1 MEDSLQLLIDFTV
14 NRPEVVKE
22 ILINNGYK
30 LSNKVDLKE
39 LVDKSLYA
47 IKVDGNEK
55 FKNELDAVIGNGEYM
70 NLIGAFV
77 SVGLSVFSAAFGAS
91 QARKQREYQALSQK
105 ANLAL
110 DETIAKLQIDT
121 QAATERNEILI
132 NSIENYA
139 STVQT
144 ASTESEKNTMYYLLA
159 IGLGIGVIYA
169 TTVLL
174 KQK

>member
-1 MEDSLQLLIDFTV
+1 MEDRLQILIDFAVSRPEILKGLLID
-14 NRPEVVKE
+14 
-22 ILINNGYK
+22 NGYE

-39 LVDKSLYA
+39 LVDKSIYA
-47 IKVDGNEK
+47 MVVDRNTK
-55 FKNELDAVIGNGEYM
+55 FETELDKIINDDEY
-70 NLIGAFV
+70 NNFVTALI

-91 QARKQREYQALSQK
+91 QARKQREYQAISQR
-105 ANLAL
+105 ADLAL
-110 DETIAKLQIDT
+110 NEYIAKLQIDT

-139 STVQT
+139 TTVQV

-169 TTVLL
+169 TTILL